1 MDHRIIGNCVLTSAK
16 MAKGVH
22 ERIYS
27 PIVCR
32 FRRQHLFTKYN
43 SLFKFLGASKS
54 ESLQRLTICEKLA
67 SESTEEAQVP

>member
-1 MDHRIIGNCVLTSAK
+1 MGHRIISICVLTSAE

-27 PIVCR
+27 PIVCW

-54 ESLQRLTICEKLA
+54 ESLQRLTIYEKLPPK
-67 SESTEEAQVP
+67 STEAQVP